1 MTDIIPHRGRLVFI
15 FDADDN
21 LGEIYDA
28 VEAAR
33 AGGHNQFLY
42 VPLDG
47 TDDNRLD
54 PDHFL
59 QENYHASLI
68 NSLMWDGLFTEE
80 EQDKRIWELI
90 DNFIDTGKQ
99 YLVEEYE
106 FSEDEPFYDYSGGRE
121 SGL

>member
-1 MTDIIPHRGRLVFI
+1 MTDIVPHRGRLVFI
-15 FDADDN
+15 FDADDD

-28 VEAAR
+28 VDAAR
-33 AGGHNQFLY
+33 AGGTTGFVF

-47 TDDNRLD
+47 TVDENLD
-54 PDHFL
+54 PSQYL
-59 QENYHASLI
+59 TENYNASLI

-106 FSEDEPFYDYSGGRE
+106 FNEDEPFYDYSGGRD
-121 SGL
+121 GL